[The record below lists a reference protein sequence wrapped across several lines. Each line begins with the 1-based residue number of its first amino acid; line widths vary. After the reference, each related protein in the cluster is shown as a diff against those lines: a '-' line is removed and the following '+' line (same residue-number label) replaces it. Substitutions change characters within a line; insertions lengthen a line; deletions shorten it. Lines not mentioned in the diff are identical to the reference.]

1 MDRHFKKSMV
11 FSKEDISYVSG
22 VSCSIIYG
30 EESSFGANVEYLVS
44 GFFAVTEAE
53 LGALAN
59 RCSIA

>member
-1 MDRHFKKSMV
+1 MV